1 MTNTIYAKAGS
12 MTEQDIEREI
22 ARLVNKYA
30 AAQKRY
36 HGDSQASR
44 NIELQVDGW
53 EIELKKKR
61 GEWII

>member
-1 MTNTIYAKAGS
+1 MNSSIYAKAGS

-36 HGDSQASR
+36 HGDSKVSKD
-44 NIELQVDGW
+44 IEAEVDGW

-61 GEWII
+61 GEWTI